1 MCGGLVSRVGSYYVP
16 GGNIFRMFDV
26 ISYLSFVQRNGI
38 ASRGHCDDVVLER
51 TCQENCSAITDSILL
66 CGFDT
71 VLRRRNSKSKT
82 VR

>member
-1 MCGGLVSRVGSYYVP
+1 
-16 GGNIFRMFDV
+16 MFDV
-26 ISYLSFVQRNGI
+26 IFYLSFVQRNGI

-71 VLRRRNSKSKT
+71 VL
-82 VR
+82 